1 MKLEKNKIVFAVVIL
16 GIIMFMAIYAMTA
29 LGGDDAPTIE
39 NNKIPVPK
47 LEDGQKEYDSKL
59 DALNDLK
66 EVRQT
71 NAPSIYDERLLDSTG
86 VYDPDFL
93 EKEKMRIVD
102 SIYKNGR
109 IDYSDSDRYQNYP
122 LIVPDTN
129 EKSIT
134 PKIDSVIPEIKP
146 LIAMKELGLEHQLFF
161 SSNPIKSEKND
172 TKTDALIYVSVN
184 GNQVVKTFS
193 RLELRLI
200 KPAVINGNVLPR
212 NTNLYGFISFKPNRT
227 LIHITNINH
236 QETSLKAFDLQDG
249 NEGIYVENSFQAEAS
264 QEVLGD
270 MVDDVNIAGVPQVSG
285 VKRIFQRNNRNVKVT
300 ITDNYKLILKGQ

>member
-1 MKLEKNKIVFAVVIL
+1 MKLEKNKTVFAVVIL
-16 GIIMFMAIYAMTA
+16 GIIVFMAIYAITA
-29 LGGDDAPTIE
+29 FGDDESPTIE
-39 NNKIPVPK
+39 NNQIPVPK

-102 SIYKNGR
+102 SIYQNGR
-109 IDYSDSDRYQNYP
+109 INYSDSQRYLDYP
-122 LIVPDTN
+122 LVTPEAIELPV
-129 EKSIT
+129 KS
-134 PKIDSVIPEIKP
+134 KIDSVVPEIKP
-146 LIAMKELGLEHQLFF
+146 LIAMKEIGLEHQIFF
-161 SSNPIKSEKND
+161 SSSPIKSEKND
-172 TKTDALIYVSVN
+172 TKTDVLIYVSVN

-200 KPAVINGNVLPR
+200 KPAVINGNTLPR

-227 LIHITNINH
+227 LIYITNINH

>member
-16 GIIMFMAIYAMTA
+16 GIIMFMAIYARTA
-29 LGGDDAPTIE
+29 FGGDDSPTIE
-39 NNKIPVPK
+39 NNQIPVPK

-86 VYDPDFL
+86 VYDPDLL

-102 SIYKNGR
+102 SIYQNGR
-109 IDYSDSDRYQNYP
+109 INYSDSQQYLDYP
-122 LIVPDTN
+122 LVTPEAIELPV
-129 EKSIT
+129 K
-134 PKIDSVIPEIKP
+134 PKIDSVAPEIKP
-146 LIAMKELGLEHQLFF
+146 LIAMKEIGLEHQIFF
-161 SSNPIKSEKND
+161 SSSPIKSEKND
-172 TKTDALIYVSVN
+172 TKTDVLIYVSVN

-200 KPAVINGNVLPR
+200 KPAVINGNTLPR

-236 QETSLKAFDLQDG
+236 QEVSLKAFDLQDG

-270 MVDDVNIAGVPQVSG
+270 MVDDINIAGVPQVSG

-300 ITDNYKLILKGQ
+300 ITDNYKLILKSQ

>member
-16 GIIMFMAIYAMTA
+16 GIIVFMAIYASTA
-29 LGGDDAPTIE
+29 LGGDDTPTIE
-39 NNKIPVPK
+39 NNQIPVPK

-86 VYDPDFL
+86 VYDPDLL

-102 SIYKNGR
+102 SIYQNGR
-109 IDYSDSDRYQNYP
+109 INYSDSQRYLDYP
-122 LIVPDTN
+122 LVTPEAIELPV
-129 EKSIT
+129 K
-134 PKIDSVIPEIKP
+134 PKIDSVVPEIKP
-146 LIAMKELGLEHQLFF
+146 LIVMKELSLEHQLFF
-161 SSNPIKSEKND
+161 SSNPIKSENND

-184 GNQVVKTFS
+184 GNKVVKNFS

-200 KPAVINGNVLPR
+200 KPAVINGNTLPR

-227 LIHITNINH
+227 MIHITNINH
-236 QETSLKAFDLQDG
+236 QEVSLKAFDLQDG

-270 MVDDVNIAGVPQVSG
+270 IVDDVNIAGVPQVSG

>member
-1 MKLEKNKIVFAVVIL
+1 MKLEKNKIAFAVVIL
-16 GIIMFMAIYAMTA
+16 GIIIFMAIYAMTA
-29 LGGDDAPTIE
+29 FGGDESPTIE
-39 NNKIPVPK
+39 NNQIPVPK

-86 VYDPDFL
+86 LYDPDLL
-93 EKEKMRIVD
+93 EKEKIRIVD
-102 SIYKNGR
+102 SIYQNGR
-109 IDYSDSDRYQNYP
+109 IDYSDSQRYLDYP
-122 LIVPDTN
+122 LVKPDTI
-129 EKSIT
+129 ETSIK
-134 PKIDSVIPEIKP
+134 PKIDSVVHEIKP

-161 SSNPIKSEKND
+161 SSNPIRDKEND
-172 TKTDALIYVSVN
+172 TKTDPLIYVSVN

-200 KPAVINGNVLPR
+200 KPSVINGNALPR

-236 QETSLKAFDLQDG
+236 QEVSLKAFDLQDG
-249 NEGIYVENSFQAEAS
+249 NEGIYVENSFRAEAT

-300 ITDNYKLILKGQ
+300 ITDNYRLILKSQ